1 MGSHHSEPWAV
12 HRVRA
17 LESLLIEKGLLST
30 EVVDA
35 VVQTYEKDVGPMNGA
50 KVVAR
55 AWVDPGYKQRLL
67 ENETAAIAE
76 PGSGALAMRNI
87 VNRPDGRRIHVA
99 RMLGQLFVC
108 ADGCCCGLVQ
118 DGYAPVPRELYHAE
132 WDRRRL
138 RNRVHLTIGGCLGPC
153 ALANVVML
161 LFEGRQAWFHSMSS
175 DGQVLA
181 LYDWI
186 EDLVRAKAWSPPPR
200 ALAAYQFTASTW
212 EARPDGR
219 PVDDLHL
226 RPGAPLPRACRV
238 PPPAPASG
246 AEPNRLVSNMEGVI
260 AVPRK
265 NGELVFEAP
274 WEGRVFGMAV
284 ALYDRR
290 LYGWEEFQRSL
301 IDETAKAGNG
311 AAATRYYERWLACF
325 ERLLVKKGVV
335 ESDELDDRT
344 EAFGSGERDEVY

>member
-1 MGSHHSEPWAV
+1 
-12 HRVRA
+12 
-17 LESLLIEKGLLST
+17 
-30 EVVDA
+30 
-35 VVQTYEKDVGPMNGA
+35 
-50 KVVAR
+50 
-55 AWVDPGYKQRLL
+55 
-67 ENETAAIAE
+67 
-76 PGSGALAMRNI
+76 MRNI
-87 VNRPDGRRIHVA
+87 VRRPDGRRVHVA
-99 RMLGQLFVC
+99 RALGQLFVC

-132 WDRRRL
+132 WERRGL

-186 EDLVRAKAWSPPPR
+186 EDLARVEAWSPPPR

-212 EARPDGR
+212 EERPDGK

-226 RPGAPLPRACRV
+226 RPGAPQPKACRV
-238 PPPAPASG
+238 PPPAPACG
-246 AEPNRLVSNMEGVI
+246 VEPSRLVSNMEGAI

-301 IDETAKAGNG
+301 IDEIAKAGNEAE
-311 AAATRYYERWLACF
+311 AARYYERWLASF
-325 ERLLVKKGVV
+325 ERLLADKGVV
-335 ESDELDDRT
+335 EPEELDDRT
-344 EAFGSGERDEVY
+344 EAFEFGERDEVY